1 MKLTGIF
8 STAVRI
14 KEVKIKMQA
23 MSSIRR
29 DFLVSRLRSQLN
41 RLRNVLKVIEDEEQ
55 VDSIYADESLR
66 QIEVTLR
73 NIRKSSLYE
82 N

>member
-8 STAVRI
+8 STVVRI

>member
-1 MKLTGIF
+1 
-8 STAVRI
+8 
-14 KEVKIKMQA
+14 MQA